1 MYKQFSVIS
10 KRNFKFM
17 SKVNRDCTGLSLQ
30 RYVVGPENLR
40 SLFNQSDAKPNSFA
54 FVRAF
59 SSPHGLIAMLTLF
72 PIGRCDSY
80 GFSFTTLNRNTLS

>member
-40 SLFNQSDAKPNSFA
+40 SLFNQSDAKPNPFA

-59 SSPHGLIAMLTLF
+59 SCLLTESQSSWAH
-72 PIGRCDSY
+72 CDVNS
-80 GFSFTTLNRNTLS
+80 FSDWPL